1 MCVAV
6 PAEIIK
12 IKGEEATTEV
22 GGNTRRVS
30 IALTPGVKVGDFIL
44 IHAGYA
50 LERIDPAEAREV
62 LKLLEEAYEAIAE

>member
-12 IKGEEATTEV
+12 IYGEEAAAGL

-30 IALTPGVKVGDFIL
+30 IALTPGVKVGDFVL

-62 LKLLEEAYEAIAE
+62 LMLLEEAHEAVAE